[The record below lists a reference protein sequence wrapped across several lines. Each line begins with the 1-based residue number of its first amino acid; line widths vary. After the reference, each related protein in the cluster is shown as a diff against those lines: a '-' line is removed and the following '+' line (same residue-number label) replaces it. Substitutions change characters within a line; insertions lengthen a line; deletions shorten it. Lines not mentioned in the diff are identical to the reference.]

1 MHVIEE
7 EDTCMSCEEED
18 TCMACEEEDTCMSCE
33 EEDTCMSYEE
43 EDTRMSCEEEHT
55 CIHYTTTLNRVLFR
69 MRHQQCPRWDPP
81 CNNKK
86 NVKKNKS

>member
-1 MHVIEE
+1 
-7 EDTCMSCEEED
+7 
-18 TCMACEEEDTCMSCE
+18 
-33 EEDTCMSYEE
+33 MSYEE

-55 CIHYTTTLNRVLFR
+55 CIHYTTTLNRLLFR